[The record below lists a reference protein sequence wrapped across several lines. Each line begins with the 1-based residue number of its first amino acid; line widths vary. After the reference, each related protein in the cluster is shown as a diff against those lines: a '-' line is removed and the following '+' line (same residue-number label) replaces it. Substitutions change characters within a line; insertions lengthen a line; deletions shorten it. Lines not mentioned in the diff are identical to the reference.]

1 MPTEVQGPV
10 TSWEKSYCP
19 MITSLIV
26 FILFD
31 HSDDQV
37 HASVSQML
45 FILPDDL
52 ELVLG
57 F

>member
-1 MPTEVQGPV
+1 
-10 TSWEKSYCP
+10 